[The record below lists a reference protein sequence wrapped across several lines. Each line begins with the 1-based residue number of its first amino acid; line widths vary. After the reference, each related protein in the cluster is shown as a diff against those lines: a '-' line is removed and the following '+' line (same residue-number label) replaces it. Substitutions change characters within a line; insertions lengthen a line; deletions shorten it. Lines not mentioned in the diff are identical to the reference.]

1 MDRTEMRASDP
12 LPIFLHIESE
22 LGIEDS
28 KRRQIR
34 CEEWSEGYASK
45 APFIFLEPLNKVD
58 EQRS

>member
-1 MDRTEMRASDP
+1 MRASDP

-22 LGIEDS
+22 LGIEDT